1 MRMDRNHSTGP
12 VVDLSAIA
20 ATFPGEN
27 FVQPFY
33 FLLSLQYVFTNY
45 YRN

>member
-27 FVQPFY
+27 LFFNLLTSDSPY
-33 FLLSLQYVFTNY
+33 NIFLQTT
-45 YRN
+45 